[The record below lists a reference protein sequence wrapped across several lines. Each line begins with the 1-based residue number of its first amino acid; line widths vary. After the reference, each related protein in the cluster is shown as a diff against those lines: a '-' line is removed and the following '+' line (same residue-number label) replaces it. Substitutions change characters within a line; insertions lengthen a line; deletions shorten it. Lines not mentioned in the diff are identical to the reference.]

1 MKSILF
7 IITFILLSLTQIT
20 VFAQDDEYVSDY
32 EPTIIYED
40 FIYKPT
46 IKSALLHKDGLLIS
60 QPIAT
65 LSGMDVLRLSFDDIT
80 DEIGDYYYTIIHCNA
95 DWTPTENLTDMEY
108 IDGFSNERLRDYEF
122 SYNTLTNYVHY
133 ELMLPND
140 DFSWTKSGNY
150 LLVIYEDEDMENL
163 VLTKRFMVVDSKMSI
178 SSKIEQPLGFS
189 QARKAQEIDFTINH
203 KGIRVSNP
211 QIEVKV
217 VLLQNGRWD
226 NAITGLKPLFIRNEE
241 LVYDYQNKIV
251 FNGGKEFRHLNLQT
265 TRYRTDKMIRI
276 IEDETDGNIIQ
287 LVDEFPR
294 LSIPYLFEN
303 DLNGK
308 YIINNE
314 HEDEPETEA
323 DYVWTHFYLKKPV
336 ELDGGDVYLFGGM
349 TEFQIDPLF
358 KMKYDIVK
366 KRYHARVFLKQGF
379 YNYQYAFVSDVEP
392 DKVDLS
398 EIEGDWYE
406 TENDY
411 YIFVYYRP
419 FGSRYDQLVGIQQ
432 INTRD

>member
-1 MKSILF
+1 
-7 IITFILLSLTQIT
+7 
-20 VFAQDDEYVSDY
+20 
-32 EPTIIYED
+32 
-40 FIYKPT
+40 
-46 IKSALLHKDGLLIS
+46 
-60 QPIAT
+60 
-65 LSGMDVLRLSFDDIT
+65 MDVLRLSFDELA

-95 DWTPTENLTDMEY
+95 DWTPTANLTEMEY
-108 IDGFSNERLRDYEF
+108 IDGFSNERIRDYEF

-133 ELMLPND
+133 ELLLPND

-150 LLVIYEDEDMENL
+150 LLVVYEDEDMENL

-189 QARKAQEIDFTINH
+189 QARKAQEIDFTVNH

-226 NAITGLKPLFIRNEE
+226 NAITGLKPLFVRNEE
-241 LVYDYQNKIV
+241 LLYDYQNKIV
-251 FNGGKEFRHLNLQT
+251 FDGGKEYRHLNLQT
-265 TRYRTDKMIRI
+265 TRYKTDKMLRI
-276 IEDETDGNIIQ
+276 IEDDVDGNIVQ

-294 LSIPYLFEN
+294 LSVPYLFEN

-323 DYVWTHFYLKKPV
+323 DYIWTHFYLKKPV
-336 ELDGGDVYLFGGM
+336 ELDGGDVYIFGGL

-358 KMKYDIVK
+358 KMEYDIAN
-366 KRYHARVFLKQGF
+366 KRYQARVLLKQGF
-379 YNYQYAFVSDVEP
+379 YNYQYAFVSDAEP

-411 YIFVYYRP
+411 YILVYYRP
-419 FGSRYDQLVGIQQ
+419 FGSRYDQLVGLRQ
-432 INTRD
+432 INTRE